1 MTRLNQI
8 IALEKGVKTKAY
20 ADISKLHHEVGKTQ
34 LLSGISRTYKPRDDD
49 GEQFPPE
56 STRVQLKVGDVLEQ
70 VANTLTRLF
79 DLTLTK
85 DSANQQAKAD
95 IVLSGGVV
103 LAKDVPVS
111 YLLFLEKQ
119 LTDLGTFV
127 AKLPLLDPS
136 EKWDWDETTD
146 SFATEPS
153 QTVKTKKIP
162 RNHVLAE
169 ATDRHPAQVQVFTED
184 SLVGYWTTVKY
195 SGALPAHEV
204 NNMKTRVTILAEAV
218 KVARE
223 AANSIEVVDRKIAG
237 AVFSYLFDV

>member
-1 MTRLNQI
+1 MTKLNQV

-20 ADISKLHHEVGKTQ
+20 AEISKLHHEVNKTQ
-34 LLSGISRTYKPRDDD
+34 LLSGISRTYKPRDDE

-56 STRVQLKVGDVLEQ
+56 STRVQLKVGDVLDQ
-70 VANTLTRLF
+70 VAITLTRLF

-95 IVLSGGVV
+95 IVLPGGVT

-136 EKWDWDETTD
+136 EKWEWDETTD

-162 RNHVLAE
+162 RNHVLAA
-169 ATDRHPAQVQVFTED
+169 ATDKHPAQVQVFTED

-195 SGALPAHEV
+195 SGALPAVEV
-204 NNMKTRVTILAEAV
+204 KGMLTRVTLLAEAV

-223 AANSIEVVDRKIAG
+223 AANSVEVVDRKIAG
-237 AVFSYLFDV
+237 AIFNYLFDV